1 MNIARL
7 RSERLRSHRLSAPA
21 PTIADAAAHMTATQ
35 AQEFWGGRWALAA
48 RTRGAPRLS
57 DVDAAFDRG
66 ELIRSWTMRG
76 TLHILAPRDLG
87 WILSVTAARQ
97 EKQYAPIHRNLGITA
112 SDLDTGERAARAAL
126 SGGNR
131 VTRRE
136 FGAVLAAAGVDP
148 AGMRGNHI
156 LSALCL
162 RQVLCLGAVVPR
174 AEGPSRDQYIVLA
187 EDAIRDVAAPADPL
201 AELFV
206 RYIASH
212 GPAGVEDFRWW
223 AGLPLG
229 SARTA
234 RDSAAARV
242 VEVADGRYVAAGTRP
257 RRSAAAPEVL
267 ALPPFEEYYLS
278 YADRTVPCAPEFAA
292 AIGPSLNGIVRPVLV
307 ADGEILGVWSH
318 SVAAGRHHLAPVPGV
333 FAEAMAPASAVD
345 DALARFARFIT
356 G

>member
-1 MNIARL
+1 MDNARL

-57 DVDAAFDRG
+57 DVDAAFARG

-76 TLHILAPRDLG
+76 TLHIVAPRDLG
-87 WILSVTAARQ
+87 WILAVTAARQ
-97 EKQYAPIHRNLGITA
+97 EKQYAPVHRNLGITA
-112 SDLDTGERAARAAL
+112 SDLRTGERAARAAL

-131 VTRRE
+131 LTRRE
-136 FGAVLAAAGVDP
+136 FGDVLAAAGVDP

-162 RQVLCLGAVVPR
+162 HQVLCLGAVVPR
-174 AEGPSRDQYIVLA
+174 TEAPSRDQYIVLT
-187 EDAIRDVAAPADPL
+187 EDAIRDAAAPADPL

-212 GPAGVEDFRWW
+212 GPAAVEDFRWW

-229 SARTA
+229 MARTA
-234 RDSAAARV
+234 RESAGERV
-242 VEVADGRYVAAGTRP
+242 VEVADGLFAAAGARP
-257 RRSAAAPEVL
+257 RRSSAAPGVV

-278 YADRTVPCAPEFAA
+278 YADRSVPCAPEFIA
-292 AIGPSLNGIVRPVLV
+292 AIGPSQNGIVRPVLV
-307 ADGEILGVWSH
+307 TDGEILGVWAH
-318 SVAAGRHHLAPVPGV
+318 SVAVGKHHLAPVPEV
-333 FAEAMAPASAVD
+333 FADGAAPASAVE